1 MQTIAAPV
9 ENQPLELRMSCR
21 PFALRKG
28 NPLHPVFVN
37 SRADLR
43 NPLIVCGVQ
52 DTPLGD
58 LTDFLIKH
66 LSLHCPQSLVNKEFL
81 TVCDAVNK
89 GSYCSKQGCF
99 QCMQPPL
106 SITYYK
112 NRCENLHQI
121 SRYYLISAKWDE
133 SWAKCFIHCTVH
145 LQF

>member
-9 ENQPLELRMSCR
+9 ENQPLEVRMSCR
-21 PFALRKG
+21 PYALRKG

-52 DTPLGD
+52 DTHWV
-58 LTDFLIKH
+58 TSSSNT

-121 SRYYLISAKWDE
+121 SRYYLISAK
-133 SWAKCFIHCTVH
+133 
-145 LQF
+145 